1 MPSPWG
7 PVVLLACLGS
17 ALAGQGS
24 PPPSSAPLPP
34 RWAPRGSIAP
44 GDTVRDSLTRRDP
57 LLPAESTYAQQ
68 WRLAGRAGQTVTIDI
83 AADAFDAYAFL
94 LGPGFER
101 SAPQDDDSGGR
112 CNARL
117 TVRLPQ
123 TGDYFIVVTSS
134 ERRATGP
141 FTLTVAAGPK
151 PVSLA
156 PCTR

>member
-1 MPSPWG
+1 MDPWRL
-7 PVVLLACLGS
+7 VALLAVLGS
-17 ALAGQGS
+17 TLAGQGS
-24 PPPSSAPLPP
+24 PPP
-34 RWAPRGSIAP
+34 RGWAPRGAIAP
-44 GDTVRDSLTRRDP
+44 GDTVRDSLTRRDA
-57 LLPAESTYAQQ
+57 LLRAESTYAQE
-68 WRLAGRAGQTVTIDI
+68 WRLAGRAGRTVTIDV
-83 AADAFDAYAFL
+83 AASAFDAYVFL

-117 TVRLPQ
+117 TVRFPQ

-134 ERRATGP
+134 ERFATGA
-141 FTLTVAAGPK
+141 FMLTVATGAK